1 MSKYEVFSGP
11 NLGKYGTEKIPY
23 SDTSRSETHFRCGSV
38 SEFAFDNQITI
49 ATFLLQA
56 LFSRNLAVES

>member
-23 SDTSRSETHFRCGSV
+23 SDTFHAVRPILDV
-38 SEFAFDNQITI
+38 AV
-49 ATFLLQA
+49 FL
-56 LFSRNLAVES
+56 NLPLIIR